1 MLNQCVKCDN
11 YYTRNKHTGS
21 CIAHGCYV
29 GFDKQIDCSEFK
41 KRSVDIPQLLDDIA
55 RLFIAGATS
64 VVLLADG
71 APMFTLE
78 DTMSINEVEVVLRT
92 YCKVGVRYTI
102 VPNEGNQ

>member
-1 MLNQCVKCDN
+1 MSNQCIECDK
-11 YYTRNKHTGS
+11 YYTRNKYEGS

-29 GFDKQIDCSEFK
+29 GYNKELDCSEFK
-41 KRSVDIPQLLDDIA
+41 KRAVDIPRILDDIA
-55 RLFIAGATS
+55 RLYVTGVQS

-92 YCKVGVRYTI
+92 YCKPGVKYTI
-102 VPNEGNQ
+102 VPYEDD